1 MGSQGHGPKSLSK
14 KWKVY
19 CQEELVVPAV
29 AGRVR
34 VCICLKQRSQYL
46 GTSFVHGSTTVRH
59 QEARTLDCAEGTIL
73 SGNDS
78 SHPKWASCDQKKKR
92 GFWWGRT
99 EHKSFIS
106 FKANGLPRFISLD
119 LSDRTIYEKLLTMSP
134 RLQHERIPYGL
145 NIRGKKKRK
154 QKHLYFPALLR
165 EQTCQNKK
173 TRQFFGYCFCFSF
186 LLWDRQHGRKDT
198 DLEIEKP
205 GFRLLALL
213 VVIWVAWGKSFG
225 LSEMHQ

>member
-19 CQEELVVPAV
+19 CQEKLVVPAV

-34 VCICLKQRSQYL
+34 VCIFLKQWSQYL

-59 QEARTLDCAEGTIL
+59 QEARTLDCAKGTIL

-78 SHPKWASCDQKKKR
+78 SRPKWASCDHKKKKKEAFD
-92 GFWWGRT
+92 GGEQNT
-99 EHKSFIS
+99 TLLSLSKQ
-106 FKANGLPRFISLD
+106 AGLPRFISLD
-119 LSDRTIYEKLLTMSP
+119 LSDRTTNEKLLTMSP
-134 RLQHERIPYGL
+134 RLQHERTPYGL
-145 NIRGKKKRK
+145 NIRGEKKRK

-173 TRQFFGYCFCFSF
+173 TRQFFVYCFCFSF
-186 LLWDRQHGRKDT
+186 LL
-198 DLEIEKP
+198 
-205 GFRLLALL
+205 
-213 VVIWVAWGKSFG
+213 
-225 LSEMHQ
+225 

>member
-1 MGSQGHGPKSLSK
+1 MAVQRLDIKRPGHWTVLKVQFCLVMTVLVPRGPPVIIK
-14 KWKVY
+14 
-19 CQEELVVPAV
+19 
-29 AGRVR
+29 
-34 VCICLKQRSQYL
+34 
-46 GTSFVHGSTTVRH
+46 
-59 QEARTLDCAEGTIL
+59 
-73 SGNDS
+73 
-78 SHPKWASCDQKKKR
+78 KKKR